1 MLVRFQKLPLAISI
15 PTLLIVM
22 MMIPSVHGFISGDS
36 HEGRSFFYAVLMG
49 LFGLSFLGFSLQG
62 TVFPMH
68 RHAQL
73 WSLISFFLGFPILLA
88 IPLYEVSGAGGF
100 IDAYLDIVST
110 VTTTGLPVF
119 APGSLSETLVIW
131 RVSLGWAS
139 GFLIWVFAWSI
150 FAPLNLGGFEHL
162 GARGEAMTKRL
173 RRASSHISRPPP
185 A

>member
-1 MLVRFQKLPLAISI
+1 MWVRFQKLPLAISI

-68 RHAQL
+68 RHARL

-119 APGSLSETLVIW
+119 
-131 RVSLGWAS
+131 
-139 GFLIWVFAWSI
+139 
-150 FAPLNLGGFEHL
+150 
-162 GARGEAMTKRL
+162 
-173 RRASSHISRPPP
+173 
-185 A
+185 